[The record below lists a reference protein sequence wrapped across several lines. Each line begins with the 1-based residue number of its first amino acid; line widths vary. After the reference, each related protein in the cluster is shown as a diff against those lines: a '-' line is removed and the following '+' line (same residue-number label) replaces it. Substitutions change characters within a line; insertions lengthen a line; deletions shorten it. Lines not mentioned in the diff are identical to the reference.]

1 MAIEET
7 LDRLATNIALL
18 TGAVAT
24 LSESVN
30 GKYAGKPIYSGE
42 GAPSSPP
49 APDSAQT
56 PPATPAPA
64 KRGRGRPAADD
75 PKPAQTPAP
84 APTVASEPDP
94 FEDPAGSVPQA
105 PVATLDDVRTAM
117 KTLAAAINQDQALA
131 VLKAAGGVSNLT
143 ELQRTPEKYGAVVAA
158 AKKATAEKA
167 DETAEADPFETPP
180 PAQNTAAPAAA
191 EEKAPSKEDVKA
203 ALVKAQKRTGV
214 DIVQAVVM
222 KHGGKAPGEGGKI
235 GPSLTALPVSAY
247 AAVIKEV
254 GELPTTKT

>member
-18 TGAVAT
+18 TGAVGT
-24 LSESVN
+24 LAESVN
-30 GKYAGKPIYSGE
+30 GKYAGQPIYSGG

-49 APDSAQT
+49 APAGQ
-56 PPATPAPA
+56 PAATTPA
-64 KRGRGRPAADD
+64 KRGRGRPVAGETTN
-75 PKPAQTPAP
+75 AQTPAP
-84 APTVASEPDP
+84 AVVEADP
-94 FEDPAGSVPQA
+94 FEAPGLPAVTA

-117 KTLAAAINQDQALA
+117 KALAATTTQDIALG
-131 VLKAAGGVSNLT
+131 VLKATGGVANLT

-158 AKKATAEKA
+158 ARAKTPAAPA
-167 DETAEADPFETPP
+167 AAEADPFETP
-180 PAQNTAAPAAA
+180 TPAAVVA
-191 EEKAPSKEDVKA
+191 DVGQAAPSKEDVKA

-222 KHGGKAPGEGGKI
+222 KHGGKAAGEGGKV
-235 GPSLTALPVSAY
+235 GPSLVALPVSAY

-254 GELPTTKT
+254 GELPTTK